1 MKRHFAAVLMSAL
14 ACVVAG
20 RASAQTFPRFERGP
34 CGFAPGAWARD
45 VQLECGTL
53 FVAQDRARPDRK
65 SLRLAVA
72 ILRAKQPSS
81 VPLVMLHG
89 GPGGAGGVRNLTRR
103 AAGWAVARTRDIIV
117 LDVRGAGLSEPAL
130 CPDFI
135 DAGGRALGLR
145 TAARRREAFASAI
158 RACIASL
165 QSQGIDPTA
174 YNTRIH
180 AADLKD
186 LRQMLRISSW
196 DLMGTSY
203 GAGLARQ
210 AMRDDP
216 TGIRSVVLESPPV
229 PNISAADHAL
239 LVQRLVDRIFGG
251 CGAQPACA
259 QAFPSLEKD
268 FGEVFDELKRKPLE
282 IATTAGPVL
291 FDAER
296 LMIELEFNLGSTQ
309 RLPMIVRELR
319 AGDRFRAAQTLI
331 GDGRVNPYFPL
342 THLVR
347 CGNPGVSTENSIR
360 GELNEPFHVLAND
373 QRERCD
379 YWLPRGRARVALSE
393 ARSAIPTL
401 IMMAQFDYRT
411 PLAGERLAPALDHAY
426 VYTMPGETHGEWM
439 PTPCH
444 ASIVSQFLENPSRA
458 PDATCVESVAPLVF
472 ETKALA
478 SPNVTFA
485 IGAAGDVKNPF
496 AGRWTAEVIGMGRMV
511 TFDLKIDSS
520 RVTGTVTAG
529 PDKWE
534 IDDGS
539 VDESTMTLATKSPD
553 GQRHIV
559 FTGTVRGDEIEFLR
573 EITVPAGAPPGGPG
587 LFGVAGPRSF
597 IARREGV

>member
-1 MKRHFAAVLMSAL
+1 MNRRFAAVLMSAL
-14 ACVVAG
+14 AACVLAG

-34 CGFAPGAWARD
+34 CGFEVGAWARH

-53 FVAQDRARPDRK
+53 FVPQDRTRPDRK
-65 SLRLAVA
+65 SLHLAVA
-72 ILRAKQPSS
+72 ILRAKQPAS
-81 VPLVMLHG
+81 VPLVLLHG
-89 GPGGAGGVRNLTRR
+89 GPGGRGGVQSLTRR
-103 AAGWAVARTRDIIV
+103 AAEWAVARTRDIIV

-135 DAGGRALGLR
+135 DAGGRALALR
-145 TAARRREAFASAI
+145 PPARRHEAFASAV

-165 QSQGIDPTA
+165 QSQGIDPAA
-174 YNTRIH
+174 YNTPIN

-186 LRQMLRISSW
+186 LRRVLRIPSW
-196 DLMGTSY
+196 DLMGLSY

-229 PNISAADHAL
+229 PDISAGDRAL
-239 LVQRLVDRIFGG
+239 LVQRLVDRIFGA
-251 CGAQPACA
+251 CTAQPACA
-259 QAFPSLEKD
+259 EAFPSLEKD
-268 FGEVFDELKRKPLE
+268 FMEVFDELKRTPLE
-282 IATTAGPVL
+282 IATPAGPVL

-296 LMIELEFNLGSTQ
+296 FMIGLEFTPVSTQ

-319 AGDRFRAAQTLI
+319 RGDRARAARMLV

-342 THLVR
+342 GHLVE
-347 CGNPGVSTENSIR
+347 CGSSEATRENSIR
-360 GELNEPFHVLAND
+360 GELKEPFHVLAD
-373 QRERCD
+373 DERGQCD
-379 YWLPRGRARVALSE
+379 YWLPRRRVSLAPS

-401 IMMAQFDYRT
+401 IMMAQFDFRT

-426 VYTMPGETHGEWM
+426 VYTMPGETHEEWM

-444 ASIVSQFLENPSRA
+444 ASIVSQFLVNPSRA
-458 PDATCVESVAPLVF
+458 PDATCIEAVPPLVF
-472 ETKALA
+472 EPNAVA

-485 IGAAGDVKNPF
+485 IAAAGEVKNVF
-496 AGRWTAEVIGMGRMV
+496 AGRWTGEVVGLGRMI
-511 TFDLKIDSS
+511 TFDLKIDGS

-539 VDESTMTLATKSPD
+539 IDASTMTVATKSPD
-553 GQRHIV
+553 GQRRIV
-559 FTGTVRGDEIEFLR
+559 FTGTVRGDEIEFVR
-573 EITVPAGAPPGGPG
+573 EIIVPAGAPSGVG
-587 LFGVAGPRSF
+587 LFGVSGPRGF
-597 IARREGV
+597 TARREGA